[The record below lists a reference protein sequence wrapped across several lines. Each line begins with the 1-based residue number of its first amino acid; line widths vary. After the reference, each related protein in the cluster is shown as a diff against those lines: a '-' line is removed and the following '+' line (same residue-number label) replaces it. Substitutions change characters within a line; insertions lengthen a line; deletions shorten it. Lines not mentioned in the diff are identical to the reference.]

1 MLSSISDLDSLLR
14 DETIEEI
21 WINTPE
27 RVFVARNGQA
37 TALQSSLDADS
48 ISLWVERLLMYSQRR
63 LDLSS
68 PFVDATLADGSR
80 LHVTIPDVTREHW
93 AINIRKF
100 IRRLDSLDDL
110 ILRKVLDRATAVLL
124 EATAVNGYNIVV
136 AGGTGAGKT
145 TMLNC
150 LLAAVP
156 DDERIITC
164 EEVFELTVRHTDHVG
179 MQTRGPSLE
188 GSGQVTVRELV
199 RQSLRM
205 RPQRLVVGEVR
216 EAESL
221 DLLLA
226 LNSGQPGM
234 ATIHANSASEAIL
247 KLCTLPLLAGEN
259 VSADFVVPTVA
270 SSIDVIVQVNRDHL
284 GVRRVQEVIGLTG
297 EVSDRRPEFVSL
309 VRFDAGRWKVLSRD
323 LPKQQV
329 RGRRIDAIALWTAVA

>member
-1 MLSSISDLDSLLR
+1 MQSIADLDALLA

-21 WINTPE
+21 WINSPD
-27 RVFVARNGQA
+27 RVFVARNGQP
-37 TALQSSLDADS
+37 TSLDSQLPPES
-48 ISLWVERLLMYSQRR
+48 IALWIERLLMFSQRR
-63 LDLSS
+63 LDLSH
-68 PFVDATLADGSR
+68 PFVDATLEDGSR
-80 LHVTIPDVTREHW
+80 LHVTIPDVTQRHW

-100 IRRLDSLDDL
+100 MRRLNSLDDL
-110 ILRKVLDRATAVLL
+110 VARKVLDRPTAVLL
-124 EATAVNGYNIVV
+124 EAAAINGYNIVV

-150 LLAAVP
+150 LLDAVP
-156 DDERIITC
+156 DEERIITC
-164 EEVFELTVRHTDHVG
+164 EEVFELSVRQRDHVA
-179 MQTRGPSLE
+179 MQTRVANLE
-188 GSGQVTVRELV
+188 GSGEVTVRELV

-234 ATIHANSASEAIL
+234 ATVHANSAREAIL

-270 SSIDVIVQVNRDHL
+270 ASIDLIVHVNRDHR
-284 GVRRVQEVIGLTG
+284 GFRRLQEVAALTG
-297 EVSDRRPEFVSL
+297 LLLNGQPELVSL
-309 VRFDAGRWKVLSRD
+309 IKFDGRRWVINSTE
-323 LPKQQV
+323 LPKQDI
-329 RGRRIDAIALWTAVA
+329 RGRRIDAVALWQAVA

>member
-1 MLSSISDLDSLLR
+1 MLFRS
-14 DETIEEI
+14 
-21 WINTPE
+21 
-27 RVFVARNGQA
+27 
-37 TALQSSLDADS
+37 
-48 ISLWVERLLMYSQRR
+48 
-63 LDLSS
+63 
-68 PFVDATLADGSR
+68 
-80 LHVTIPDVTREHW
+80 
-93 AINIRKF
+93 
-100 IRRLDSLDDL
+100 
-110 ILRKVLDRATAVLL
+110 AVLL

-164 EEVFELTVRHTDHVG
+164 EEVFELTVRHADHVG
-179 MQTRGPSLE
+179 MQTRAPSLE

-284 GVRRVQEVIGLTG
+284 GVRRVQEEIGRAH
-297 EVSDRRPEFVSL
+297 V
-309 VRFDAGRWKVLSRD
+309 
-323 LPKQQV
+323 
-329 RGRRIDAIALWTAVA
+329 